1 MSENIINV
9 TDSNFEQ
16 EVLSSEIPVLLDYWA
31 EWCGPCK
38 MIAPILNDIADEY
51 SGKIKVAKINID
63 ENPSTPAKF
72 GVRGIPTLMIFK
84 SGSIEA
90 TKVGAMSKS
99 QLSAFID
106 STI

>member
-1 MSENIINV
+1 MSDNIINI
-9 TDSNFEQ
+9 TDSTFDQ
-16 EVLSSEIPVLLDYWA
+16 EVINSEIPVLLDYWA

-51 SGKIKVAKINID
+51 SGKIKVAKLNID

>member
-1 MSENIINV
+1 MSDNIINV
-9 TDSNFEQ
+9 TDSTFEQ

-63 ENPSTPAKF
+63 ENPA
-72 GVRGIPTLMIFK
+72 
-84 SGSIEA
+84 
-90 TKVGAMSKS
+90 
-99 QLSAFID
+99 
-106 STI
+106 